1 MLEGFNEDWIEKD
14 HDRRFANYSNLDAGD
29 YVFKVMASNNY
40 GNWNET
46 PKELRVKILPPFWK
60 TWWAYLMY
68 ALFFV
73 FLMWLFRRY
82 ILISVDYN
90 NKLKIEKFEK
100 RKLKE
105 INKMKLEFFTN
116 ISHEFKTPLTLIL
129 GPLQN
134 LLENRTTDLKTKE
147 SLLIMDRNAKHLY
160 RLVNQL
166 MDFRKA
172 DSKQLKVNAV
182 LGDIVDFCENI
193 VSSFHVLANK
203 KELDLSFKSQVSELI
218 AYFDRDLMEKI
229 MNNILSNAVKFTPNN
244 GRIRVSL
251 SVVKPRRNMSARL
264 GQQNPEFEIFVED
277 SGIGIPKSKT
287 SKIFGRFYQVDDA
300 NKIDSLGSG
309 VGLALTKKIVD
320 LLDGSIDVISR
331 ENKGSRFVMRFPLI
345 VDSPSIEGKIENI
358 LLEEGISELKPNGSE
373 ANSVSKDSE
382 FEVEE
387 NLPLML
393 IVEDNSDMQ
402 RFLKASFENQY
413 RIIQALNGKK
423 GLEKAI
429 DNVPN
434 IILCDVMMPEMDGI
448 EFCEKI
454 KKNEIT
460 NHVPIIMLTAKG
472 SVENKLKGLEV
483 GADSYIPKPFDM
495 RILEMKVK
503 KLLEERENLKEK
515 FRLRGITQDSKK
527 IGINNTQKTFLEKA
541 EKVIEENLMNNEF
554 GVEDLALELS
564 FSRMQLYRK
573 FKSIL
578 GSSANEFIRNYRIKK
593 AAYLL
598 IKTDLNV
605 SEILYDVGFTNR
617 SYFSKCFKKS
627 FDMSPKEYAKK
638 HRINPKFQ
646 R

>member
-1 MLEGFNEDWIEKD
+1 M
-14 HDRRFANYSNLDAGD
+14 
-29 YVFKVMASNNY
+29 
-40 GNWNET
+40 
-46 PKELRVKILPPFWK
+46 
-60 TWWAYLMY
+60 
-68 ALFFV
+68 
-73 FLMWLFRRY
+73 
-82 ILISVDYN
+82 
-90 NKLKIEKFEK
+90 
-100 RKLKE
+100 
-105 INKMKLEFFTN
+105 
-116 ISHEFKTPLTLIL
+116 
-129 GPLQN
+129 
-134 LLENRTTDLKTKE
+134 
-147 SLLIMDRNAKHLY
+147 
-160 RLVNQL
+160 
-166 MDFRKA
+166 
-172 DSKQLKVNAV
+172 
-182 LGDIVDFCENI
+182 
-193 VSSFHVLANK
+193 
-203 KELDLSFKSQVSELI
+203 
-218 AYFDRDLMEKI
+218 
-229 MNNILSNAVKFTPNN
+229 KFTPDN

-309 VGLALTKKIVD
+309 VGLALTKKIVG

-358 LLEEGISELKPNGSE
+358 LLEEGISELKRNGSE

-382 FEVEE
+382 FEIEE

-413 RIIQALNGKK
+413 RIIQALNGKQ

-593 AAYLL
+593 AAHLL